1 MNERQKSSDESRFG
15 QIFFEDLKRARF
27 QRTYSREIKD
37 LYDFYLDQDSRAK
50 LASMGRVRRA
60 FFILGWLFRSLM
72 TKLSPGRRLALL
84 VACIFTVVGRAGL
97 GFQSLGFELNH
108 DLRPWG
114 FVLLLAMVVALQYLA
129 WDWEASTRDKSAGH
143 SNVGPAAELRA
154 EQEARM
160 QRIGTSMNAIVK
172 KHGGK

>member
-1 MNERQKSSDESRFG
+1 MSSHSVGDAV
-15 QIFFEDLKRARF
+15 DPHA
-27 QRTYSREIKD
+27 
-37 LYDFYLDQDSRAK
+37 
-50 LASMGRVRRA
+50 VP
-60 FFILGWLFRSLM
+60 
-72 TKLSPGRRLALL
+72 PGGSTDPEPWSTGY
-84 VACIFTVVGRAGL
+84 FVV
-97 GFQSLGFELNH
+97 
-108 DLRPWG
+108 WG

-143 SNVGPAAELRA
+143 TNAGPAAELRA